1 FAIWWYAY
9 RPLPK
14 TSGAV
19 RAPVTASASVAR
31 DSLGVPHIRAAS
43 QDDVFFVQG
52 YATAQDRLFQMDGL
66 RRSAAGALAEVVGP
80 VALESDVEAR
90 RMRMRRIAESAYVAM
105 EPAERA
111 ALAAYTRGVNFFIA
125 SHLHDLPVEFTILSY
140 QPRPWSGI
148 DSLLIG
154 LHMFRTLTT
163 TWRDELFK

>member
-1 FAIWWYAY
+1 MVHSALARLIQIVNIVIAGLLVVLLFAIWWYAY

-66 RRSAAGALAEVVGP
+66 RRSAAGALAEV
-80 VALESDVEAR
+80 
-90 RMRMRRIAESAYVAM
+90 
-105 EPAERA
+105 
-111 ALAAYTRGVNFFIA
+111 
-125 SHLHDLPVEFTILSY
+125 
-140 QPRPWSGI
+140 
-148 DSLLIG
+148 
-154 LHMFRTLTT
+154 
-163 TWRDELFK
+163 